1 MLVSLILI
9 TLGWIFNYAHR
20 MAVSPLLPMIKAEF
34 HLSNAQAGLLMTA
47 LLLPYALIQVPAGY
61 LGDRFG
67 RKRLLALSIFG
78 YSISSAMLFFASQY
92 WEVLAFRA
100 LYGFFSGLYYAPATA
115 LIAET
120 YGARKGSALGVF
132 MLGPPVGSGI
142 VPLLVVPVA
151 LNLGWRYAFPILA
164 VMSLTVGV
172 LLVISLRTL
181 EERSGKARLS
191 IEVGSVNLAI
201 ANFLALMAFFGVL
214 TFLVAFLTSTG
225 MGVEKASY
233 LFSLLSLVG
242 IAGSL
247 TGGVL
252 YDRLGRK
259 ALELAFLSNAL
270 LIVLLVLKP
279 GFLSALVLG
288 LTFYSVGPMV
298 TAFTAETARKDNL
311 GPVMGFVNMVGF
323 FGATV
328 GPYFTGWLIDRLGYR
343 EAFFAIAVLYALA
356 WSVIKGTK
364 RAEKVSR
371 T

>member
-1 MLVSLILI
+1 MLLPL
-9 TLGWIFNYAHR
+9 TLGWVLNYAHR

-47 LLLPYALIQVPAGY
+47 LLLPYALVQVPAGY

-67 RKRLLALSIFG
+67 RKRLLTLSVFG
-78 YSISSAMLFFASQY
+78 YSLSSAMLFFASNY

-100 LYGFFSGLYYAPATA
+100 LYGLLSGLYYAPATA

-120 YGARKGSALGVF
+120 YGAKKGSALGVF

-142 VPLLVVPVA
+142 SLLVVPIA

-164 VMSLTVGV
+164 FMSLTVGV
-172 LLVISLRTL
+172 LLVFSLRYL
-181 EERSGKARLS
+181 EERKGRARLS

-201 ANFLALMAFFGVL
+201 ANFLSFMAFFGVL
-214 TFLVAFLTSTG
+214 TFLVAFLTSMG
-225 MGVEKASY
+225 MGLEKASY

-242 IAGSL
+242 IVGSL
-247 TGGVL
+247 AGGVL
-252 YDRLGRK
+252 YDRLGRR
-259 ALELAFLSNAL
+259 ALELALLSNAF
-270 LIVLLVLKP
+270 LIAILALSP
-279 GFLSALVLG
+279 GFIPAIALG

-298 TAFTAETARKDNL
+298 TASTAETAKKDNL

-328 GPYFTGWLIDRLGYR
+328 GPYFTGRLIDVLDYR
-343 EAFFAIAVLYALA
+343 EAFFAMAVLYALA
-356 WSVIKGTK
+356 WAVIKG
-364 RAEKVSR
+364 RLSR